1 MRLIHHKNKRKSDT
15 CRKTLRLRGGLILIF
30 FPERLYEGMAGCLDA
45 YFDLFRAAGDS
56 VARER
61 MQAAADGI
69 IDVVGRGGA
78 IFSCGN
84 GGSAAI
90 ANHLACD
97 WLKGVRTDTTI
108 KPRVSSLSAS
118 VELITAIA
126 NDIGYDEIFSYQLS
140 SLAKPGDLLITISSS
155 GESPNIVNAVLWAK
169 SNGLRTIAMT
179 GFKGGASA
187 QAADINL
194 HVDAHN
200 YGVVEDI
207 HQLMMHVLAQY
218 VRHSLLVDPK
228 LLSGKKF

>member
-1 MRLIHHKNKRKSDT
+1 
-15 CRKTLRLRGGLILIF
+15 
-30 FPERLYEGMAGCLDA
+30 MAACLDA
-45 YFDLFRAAGDS
+45 YFDLFRAAADS

-61 MQAAADGI
+61 MQAAADLI
-69 IDVVGRGGA
+69 IDVVGREGT

-97 WLKGVRTDTTI
+97 CLKGIRTDTTM
-108 KPRVSSLSAS
+108 KPRVSSLSAT

-140 SLAKPGDLLITISSS
+140 SLARPGDLLITISSS
-155 GESPNIVNAVLWAK
+155 GESPNIVNAIIWAK

-187 QAADINL
+187 RAADINL

-207 HQLMMHVLAQY
+207 HQLMMHVLAHY
-218 VRHSLLVDPK
+218 VRHRHIVDRK
-228 LLSGKKF
+228 LLSEEKFLNFGR

>member
-1 MRLIHHKNKRKSDT
+1 LAE
-15 CRKTLRLRGGLILIF
+15 GLVVAF
-30 FPERLYEGMAGCLDA
+30 FPERLYDGMAGCLDA
-45 YFDLFRAAGDS
+45 YFDLFRAAADS

-61 MQAAADGI
+61 MQAAADMI
-69 IDVVGRGGA
+69 MDVISRDGA

-97 WLKGVRTDTTI
+97 CLKGIRSDTTI
-108 KPRVSSLSAS
+108 KPRVSSLSAT

-140 SLAKPGDLLITISSS
+140 SLGKPGDLLITISSS
-155 GESPNIVNAVLWAK
+155 GESPNIVNAIIWAK

-179 GFKGGASA
+179 GFNGGASA

-200 YGVVEDI
+200 YGVVEDV
-207 HQLMMHVLAQY
+207 HQLMMHVLAHY
-218 VRHSLLVDPK
+218 VRHRTIVDPK
-228 LLSGKKF
+228 LLNEKEVLSFGR

>member
-1 MRLIHHKNKRKSDT
+1 
-15 CRKTLRLRGGLILIF
+15 
-30 FPERLYEGMAGCLDA
+30 MAGYLDA
-45 YFDLFRAAGDS
+45 YFDLFRNAAAA

-61 MQAAADGI
+61 MQAAADAI
-69 IDVVGRGGA
+69 IDVVARDGT

-97 WLKGVRTDTTI
+97 CLKGVRTGTTI
-108 KPRVSSLSAS
+108 KPRVSSLSAT

-126 NDIGYDEIFSYQLS
+126 NDIGYDDIFSYQLS
-140 SLAKPGDLLITISSS
+140 SLARPGDVLITISSS
-155 GESPNIVNAVLWAK
+155 GESRNIVNAIAWAK
-169 SNGLRTIAMT
+169 ANGLRTIAMT

-200 YGVVEDI
+200 YGIVEDI
-207 HQLMMHVLAQY
+207 HQSMMHVLAQY
-218 VRHSLLVDPK
+218 VRHSHLADPK
-228 LLSGKKF
+228 LLGQKKF